1 MPNPLPSILASIPAR
16 AGSKSIAHK
25 NIRSI
30 AGKPLL
36 AYSIEHA
43 LASRYIRRVIV
54 STDSEMYAGIARSFG
69 AETPFLRP
77 AEISQDHSTDLE
89 VFAHALHWL
98 REHENQ
104 VPDICVHLRPT
115 HPVRD
120 VADIDAMIEVLLA
133 NDDLDSVRSV
143 VESPET
149 PYKIWFR
156 GADGL
161 LRPVVQTDI
170 GEAYNQPRQTLPPT
184 YLQNASVDVTRSRT
198 VLEKKSMTGDAIHG
212 YVMAEIHDI
221 DHECQL
227 QAAAARLASE
237 NSIAGNA
244 KTYCFDIDGVIAT
257 LTPDNDYTKAE
268 CNPNL
273 AAAVNALYA
282 AGNHIILFTARGSK
296 TGIDWTEVTTQQ
308 MQRWGVNYH
317 ELRFGKP
324 AADYYIDDRMLSFDS
339 LDRLVRT
346 MRE

>member
-1 MPNPLPSILASIPAR
+1 MPNPVPNVIAIIPAR

-30 AGKPLL
+30 AGKPML

-43 LASRYIRRVIV
+43 LASRHIRRIIV

-77 AEISQDHSTDLE
+77 AKISQDHSTDLE

-98 REHENQ
+98 GEHENH

-115 HPVRD
+115 HPVRN
-120 VADIDAMIEVLLA
+120 VADIDAMIDILSE
-133 NDDLDSVRSV
+133 NNDLDSVRSV

-149 PYKIWFR
+149 PYKMWFR

-161 LRPVVQTDI
+161 LKPVVQTNI
-170 GEAYNQPRQTLPPT
+170 REACNQPRQALPPT

-198 VLEKKSMTGDAIHG
+198 ILKKKSMTGDAIHG

-221 DHECQL
+221 DHEGQL
-227 QAAAARLASE
+227 QAAAARLALE
-237 NSIAGNA
+237 NSIFGNA

-324 AADYYIDDRMLSFDS
+324 AADYYIDDRMLSFDG

-346 MRE
+346 IPE